1 MNLVIER
8 IGREKNSEKDEDE
21 IIDNFPYEFF
31 DEEKNINI
39 NNKNKEIKN
48 SKSNIKQKKENKKLK
63 NNINR
68 IDNDMVID
76 FDEENDER
84 EKSNKNN
91 YSLDQED
98 IIEILNLNNN
108 NEMNNS
114 GKKLLEKLNAKILL
128 KDLYEKKKQ
137 VKNAYE
143 EYSTKLIETMN
154 NNYVKNILENSPNKK
169 ENKKINNDFL
179 IHQQTNTI
187 NDINIFCLN
196 NKDNN
201 NILNFNKN
209 NNEFNYLKKNKSET
223 LFNTNNNSINNI
235 NNKPRVSI
243 INLEYKNNFDRD
255 NMYKEFLNE
264 YNDVIKYR
272 TNLGMEKNGKINY
285 ELYIDILNDLNYI
298 DITSTPQ
305 IYFLNNSIYKN
316 IWNFLV
322 LIESKNNYNN
332 NSDFSIKDNDND
344 NAYLESNTL
353 LIFLLILNGFFNSVK
368 KLIEIKSELNWLKL
382 ENYEKLII
390 NEKYINKNFSSLNEI
405 REKHKKNLI
414 SNNPEFNSN
423 INTIDKKIK
432 SVEISGCH
440 DDIISDYFNSI
451 NRQTLSNKKI
461 RKNNYSE
468 SKLIRNKKIINRKEH
483 KAHQLYVFKPKI
495 RNISFNA
502 KKLDFN
508 KQKNSGKTKNV
519 INNNKLLLSNS
530 SINNLDMKKS
540 LNKSGSKNKNKSKIN
555 YIEFVNLSQND
566 INKKNNKSFFKYDK
580 NHINKRNDNSNSKL
594 KTRNYYNKIKQNRTD
609 LLKLFKNNKY
619 KEGTINEK
627 YEEIKRQRENSKSKG
642 KIKINYENVIKIDSK
657 DKNNEI
663 NQKHKFQF
671 RKKEYN

>member
-1 MNLVIER
+1 MKFVIER
-8 IGREKNSEKDEDE
+8 IGRENYDEDEDE
-21 IIDNFPYEFF
+21 IIDNFAYEFF
-31 DEEKNINI
+31 EEEKKITKEI
-39 NNKNKEIKN
+39 NNKI
-48 SKSNIKQKKENKKLK
+48 KKENEKKIIK
-63 NNINR
+63 E

-98 IIEILNLNNN
+98 IIEILNLNKDNN
-108 NEMNNS
+108 DENNS
-114 GKKLLEKLNAKILL
+114 EKKLLDKLNAKILL

-137 VKNAYE
+137 MKNAYE
-143 EYSTKLIETMN
+143 EYSSKLIETMK
-154 NNYVKNILENSPNKK
+154 NNYVKNILENSSNKK
-169 ENKKINNDFL
+169 NKIKNDFL

-196 NKDNN
+196 NNKDNN
-201 NILNFNKN
+201 NIINFNK
-209 NNEFNYLKKNKSET
+209 F
-223 LFNTNNNSINNI
+223 
-235 NNKPRVSI
+235 
-243 INLEYKNNFDRD
+243 EYKNNIM
-255 NMYKEFLNE
+255 NNKEFIDFLKE
-264 YNDVIKYR
+264 YNNSILNR
-272 TNLGMEKNGKINY
+272 TFLDMKKNPNLNY
-285 ELYIDILNDLNYI
+285 ELYIDIFNDLNYI
-298 DITSTPQ
+298 DITITPQ
-305 IYFLNNSIYKN
+305 IYFLNNSLYKN
-316 IWNFLV
+316 LWDFL
-322 LIESKNNYNN
+322 ISTIHSKNDNN
-332 NSDFSIKDNDND
+332 H
-344 NAYLESNTL
+344 LESNTL

-390 NEKYINKNFSSLNEI
+390 NEKYINKNFSSLNDI
-405 REKHKKNLI
+405 REKHKKKLI

-461 RKNNYSE
+461 IKNNHSE

-483 KAHQLYVFKPKI
+483 KIHQLYVFKPKI

-508 KQKNSGKTKNV
+508 KQKNSNKKNA

-530 SINNLDMKKS
+530 SINKLDMKKS

-594 KTRNYYNKIKQNRTD
+594 KARNYYNKIKQNRTD

-657 DKNNEI
+657 DKNNEV